1 MIDRLSP
8 RARNVALAVLVVLV
22 GWFLWSVRSVLNPLI
37 LGYLLAFVLHPL
49 VLVLEKRGWRRSR
62 AVNVIFF
69 GFAVAFTLLVMIVW
83 WQGRG
88 LALELLSEDGLGSKV
103 RVRVEQALH
112 DHREQIDWVMQVV
125 PTQQPA
131 EPGAEGTASGAS
143 QDLSADRLMQ
153 MVRDWWASWLTE
165 EQQQQAASFGM
176 RAANGAY
183 QLVQNVFG
191 SVFAFLGL
199 LLLLPIYTYFLLFEL
214 ERIHRFV
221 QRYMPNRDR
230 ERLSRIGGQIGEVLA
245 NFFRGRLLVC
255 LVKGLFL
262 TVGLFAAGV
271 DYALLIGMGTGF
283 LTLIPFV
290 GSVAGFALA
299 LVVSMIEH
307 SVLSSLL
314 RVGIVFAAGEALEN
328 YVLLPKILGNS
339 LGLHLIVVLFSLMA
353 GAASMGM
360 FGLILALPLTATIV
374 ILAREFVLPV
384 LAQLADSQRAEP
396 PIAVVDAQRVGDEVH
411 GREL

>member
-8 RARNVALAVLVVLV
+8 AARNAALAVLVVLV
-22 GWFLWSVRSVLNPLI
+22 GWFLWSVRAVLNPLI

-49 VLVLEKRGWRRSR
+49 VLSLEKRGWKRSR

-69 GFAVAFTLLVMIVW
+69 GAAVAFTLLALVVW
-83 WQGRG
+83 WQGHG
-88 LALELLSEDGLGSKV
+88 LALELVSDDGLGAKV
-103 RVRVEQALH
+103 RVRLEQALH
-112 DHREQIDWVMQVV
+112 DHRQEIDWLLQFL
-125 PTQQPA
+125 PGAQNGQPGA
-131 EPGAEGTASGAS
+131 QPLEPGAAN
-143 QDLSADRLMQ
+143 DLTVDRVMGL
-153 MVRDWWASWLTE
+153 VREWWASWLTE
-165 EQQQQAASFGM
+165 EQQSQATSLGW
-176 RAANGAY
+176 RAVGGSL
-183 QLVQNVFG
+183 LVVKNVFG

-199 LLLLPIYTYFLLFEL
+199 VVLLPIYTYFLLFEL

-230 ERLSRIGGQIGEVLA
+230 ERLTRIGGQIGEVLA

-255 LVKGLFL
+255 FVKGIFL
-262 TVGLFAAGV
+262 TVGLFAAQV

-290 GSVAGFALA
+290 GSVVGFALA
-299 LVVSMIEH
+299 LAVSMIEH
-307 SVLSSLL
+307 SVVSSLV
-314 RVGIVFAAGEALEN
+314 RVGIVFMAGEALEN

-339 LGLHLIVVLFSLMA
+339 LGLHPIVVLFSLMA

-360 FGLILALPLTATIV
+360 FGLLIALPLTATIV

-384 LAQLADSQRAEP
+384 LAQLADQ
-396 PIAVVDAQRVGDEVH
+396 D
-411 GREL
+411 GRPDRPKV